1 MAAENI
7 IITYGGGEALH
18 YIFNGIAM
26 VLSLDK
32 GFANSLLHL
41 TGVVGVLWSSTLMY
55 MRSSIQVGMM
65 WFGWFLLTTTL
76 LFGPRSSLIIKDEIL
91 PIKTYKV
98 DNVPLALAITSST
111 ISNFSHAFT
120 KKMESVFRLPDYLPY
135 NQHGSIFAS
144 RLLAKAR
151 EFKIIDPT
159 FNSNME
165 RFIQQ
170 CVVYDA
176 MIGAKYSLKDLK
188 TTDDIWELVSAKP
201 SKILG
206 FLYKDQDANPKLNEI
221 VTCAKGVQLL
231 QAGWTKQVDVAAQ
244 KYGQLFFANKKSSIE
259 PGSPEAILAK
269 NTFLAS
275 LPQSYKLLTS
285 ISQNS
290 TKLLQQEMMLGAL
303 RSAGHSKMAEY
314 GQAYANAKANL
325 QQRSAMEAAG
335 VMAADFLPMLKTV
348 FECILYASFIFV
360 WILAPL
366 PGGYVLVGMYFRELM
381 WIQSWPILFAVLN
394 LLCTIWAQHKTAGIL
409 DGNGLNQINS
419 LAMSEVNENMQAITG
434 WLSLSVPVLSRV
446 VVTGTLSGL
455 SNLSGYLASSI
466 QGITSNTASELVSG
480 NLSLGN
486 VQYDTSSVH
495 QQSGFKIDRNSMH
508 QSGQFMRNS
517 ENGFIITNNADNT
530 IYQGGEGKT
539 SSTFSTS
546 IASGSHVAQQLNEN
560 ASKEQSLAKSDGHE
574 YANSISSTQR
584 EAVDLLT
591 RVNKGVSKGATYGID
606 KNSSEGKTI
615 HDSLG
620 LANSI
625 QKKLGVTDQEA
636 FSLAL
641 GVGAYGGVGFD
652 KGFAS
657 AGIKVDANGNYT
669 TSSGNHIDH
678 SKLQDLAKSHN
689 YSENA
694 DSVARAFKNLQ
705 FNDSQGAEKGLADSI
720 NSSYEQ
726 AKTYRE
732 SYNAHSQNAER
743 FSTAAS
749 MVTSGTLDQRTN
761 ETESALDYIAHQ
773 PASSGKG
780 IIGRANA
787 AKILDAQPKDG
798 NLFAQQQ
805 EYLNEYKDDRAKS
818 LINYVKTHNF
828 KSEQELTQ
836 GYNVLKNTQ
845 HNDYNE
851 KVEKQNKLNKAYVNN
866 EAKNNDLDIK
876 NMPEKL
882 RNEKQQNE
890 NLVNYNL
897 MEAEIDLLNQKELLD
912 EQSNN
917 GQKDMDERY
926 NRNVVDR
933 SLENNV
939 QSYRWIKKKLS
950 NNKETVT
957 NNSDD

>member
-26 VLSLDK
+26 VLSLDQ

-41 TGVVGVLWSSTLMY
+41 TGVVGVLWSSTIMY

-76 LFGPRSSLIIKDEIL
+76 LFGPRSSLIIKDEIR

-151 EFKIIDPT
+151 EFKIVDPT

-176 MIGAKYSLKDLK
+176 MIGTKYSLKDLK
-188 TTDDIWELVSAKP
+188 TTDDIWGLVSYKP

-206 FLYKDQDANPKLNEI
+206 FLYKDQNANPRINEI

-231 QAGWTKQVDVAAQ
+231 QAEWTKQVDLAAL
-244 KYGQLFFANKKSSIE
+244 KYGQLFFANKKGSIQT
-259 PGSPEAILAK
+259 GSPEAILAK
-269 NTFLAS
+269 NTFLSS

-303 RSAGHSKMAEY
+303 QSAGHSKMAEY

-335 VMAADFLPMLKTV
+335 IMAADFLPMLKTV

-381 WIQSWPILFAVLN
+381 WVQSWPILFAVLN

-455 SNLSGYLASSI
+455 SNLSGYVSSSI
-466 QGITSNTASELVSG
+466 QGITASTASELVSG

-495 QQSGFKIDRNSMH
+495 QQSGFKIDRNTMH

-517 ENGFIITNNADNT
+517 GNGFIVTNNADNT
-530 IYQGGEGKT
+530 IFQGGEGKT

-546 IASGSHVAQQLNEN
+546 IASGAHVAQQLNEN
-560 ASKEQSLAKSDGHE
+560 ASKERSLAKSDGYE
-574 YANSISSTQR
+574 YTESISASQR
-584 EAVDLLT
+584 DTVDLIT
-591 RVNKGVSKGATYGID
+591 RVNKGISKGETYGID

-615 HDSLG
+615 HNTLG
-620 LANSI
+620 LADSI
-625 QKKLGVTDQEA
+625 QKKMGVTDQEA

-641 GVGAYGGVGFD
+641 GVGAYGGVGFNM
-652 KGFAS
+652 GFAS
-657 AGIKVDANGNYT
+657 AGIKVDKNGNYT
-669 TSSGNHIDH
+669 TSSGKHIDH
-678 SKLQDLAKSHN
+678 AKLSDLAKNHN
-689 YSENA
+689 YSENV

-705 FNDSQGAEKGLADSI
+705 FNDSQGAEKGLADSV
-720 NSSYEQ
+720 NRSYEK
-726 AKTYRE
+726 ATTYRE
-732 SYNAHSQNAER
+732 NYNTHLQNAER

-749 MVTSGTLDQRTN
+749 MVTSGTLSQRTN

-773 PASSGKG
+773 SASSGKG

-798 NLFAQQQ
+798 NLFTQQQ
-805 EYLNEYKDDRAKS
+805 EYLKEYKDDRAKS
-818 LINYVKTHNF
+818 LVNYVKTHNF
-828 KSEQELTQ
+828 KSEQELIQ
-836 GYNVLKNTQ
+836 GYNVLKNNQ
-845 HNDYNE
+845 HEDYTE
-851 KVEKQNKLNKAYVNN
+851 KVKSKNEFNKNQVNN
-866 EAKNNDLDIK
+866 EAKKNDLDIET
-876 NMPEKL
+876 MPHQLK
-882 RNEKQQNE
+882 NEKQQHK
-890 NLVNYNL
+890 NLVDYNL
-897 MEAEIDLLNQKELLD
+897 MEDEINLLNNKELLD
-912 EQSNN
+912 EQYSNRE
-917 GQKDMDERY
+917 KDINKRY
-926 NRNVVDR
+926 NKNLVIREVV
-933 SLENNV
+933 
-939 QSYRWIKKKLS
+939 KKL
-950 NNKETVT
+950 NKLMIIR
-957 NNSDD
+957 